1 MRVFGLPGAIGRVS
15 KLGYGQLSD
24 DARERLR
31 YVSCFRS
38 LREQGMSSA
47 QASRAMGIPRATLY
61 RWGRRLEEEGLGGM
75 EDKSRRPKRT
85 RRPTWSPELS
95 QAVLVLREQY
105 PRWGK
110 DKLVVLL
117 RREGWQVSTSMV
129 GRILGDLKA
138 RRVLKEPPRSYIST
152 RKRQRPRPYA
162 VRKPNDYAV
171 RDPGDLVEVDTL
183 DVRPLPGVE
192 LKHFTARDV
201 ICRWDVVEAYSR
213 ATARTATSF
222 LKTMLQRMPFSV
234 KAIQVDGGSEFQADF
249 EVLCQKMGLKLFL
262 IPPRSP
268 ELNGHVER
276 AQRTHTEE
284 FYEVYLGDTDLN
296 TLNPALLD
304 WERTYNHIRPHQ
316 ALQWKTP
323 AEYLDDCHPE
333 MARDLQLS
341 HM

>member
-15 KLGYGQLSD
+15 KLGYDQLSR
-24 DARERLR
+24 DARERVR

-38 LREQGMSSA
+38 LRDQRMPSS
-47 QASRAMGIPRATLY
+47 QASKAIGIPRATLY
-61 RWGRRLEEEGLGGM
+61 RWEKRLEEDGLKGM
-75 EDKSRRPKRT
+75 EERSRRPRRT
-85 RRPTWSPELS
+85 RRPTWSPDLS
-95 QAVLVLREQY
+95 QAVLALREQY

-117 RREGWQVSTSMV
+117 RRDGWQISTSMV
-129 GRILGDLKA
+129 GRILSSLKA
-138 RRVLKEPPRSYIST
+138 RGVLKEPPRSYISA
-152 RKRQRPRPYA
+152 RKRQQPRPYA
-162 VRKPNDYAV
+162 IRKPKEYKI

-201 ICRWDVVEAYSR
+201 VCRWDVVEAYSR
-213 ATARTATSF
+213 STARTAANF
-222 LKTMLQRMPFSV
+222 LQTMLKRMPFEV
-234 KAIQVDGGSEFQADF
+234 RAIQVDGGSEFQADF
-249 EVLCQKMGLKLFL
+249 EVLCREMGLKLFVL
-262 IPPRSP
+262 PPRSP

-284 FYEVYLGDTDLN
+284 FYEVYLGDTDLK
-296 TLNPALLD
+296 TLNPALVD
-304 WERTYNHIRPHQ
+304 WERVYNHVRPHQ

-323 AEYLDDCHPE
+323 AEYLSDCHPE
-333 MARDLQLS
+333 MAPALQLS